1 MTVQNLLTK
10 RGATLAFGQ
19 AEGQY
24 GHVTGDSADVTM
36 DPIVNLRD
44 AHLIELYLHRCCTH
58 RDDHLQALP
67 DPPAQVTGST
77 PVDRRG
83 PDSYP

>member
-1 MTVQNLLTK
+1 
-10 RGATLAFGQ
+10 
-19 AEGQY
+19 
-24 GHVTGDSADVTM
+24 VTGDAADVTI

-44 AHLIELYLHRCCTH
+44 ARLIGLYLHRASAD
-58 RDDHLQALP
+58 RDDHLQVLP
-67 DPPAQVTGST
+67 DPPAHVTGST